1 MQESKL
7 QEYATKKDLHEL
19 LNKLT
24 KQLAKIELDIML
36 IKKQISK

>member
-1 MQESKL
+1 MQESTI

-24 KQLAKIELDIML
+24 KQIAKMELQIML
-36 IKKQISK
+36 IKKQLEK